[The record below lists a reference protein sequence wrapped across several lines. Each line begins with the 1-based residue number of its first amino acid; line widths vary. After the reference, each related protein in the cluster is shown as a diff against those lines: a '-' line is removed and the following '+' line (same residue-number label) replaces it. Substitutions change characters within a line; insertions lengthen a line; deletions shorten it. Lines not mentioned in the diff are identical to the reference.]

1 MLDCFVSTHIS
12 ECQTEAEQTS
22 LLVHDVITQ
31 LLTTN
36 IIFLTFNLLFKK
48 NIQLKFILSFSDSLS
63 ILF

>member
-22 LLVHDVITQ
+22 LLVHGVITR